1 MIDNINSRKTALYV
15 RVSTVYQVDKDS
27 LPHQKKELTA
37 YCSHVLHVPDDL
49 IEIYEDAGVSGKNTD
64 RPGFQRMMADIRA
77 GRVENV
83 VVHKIDRI
91 SRNLVDFSLMYD
103 EFKKYR
109 VTFISLNEQFDTST
123 AIGEAILK
131 IILVFAELERKMTS
145 ERVTGVMIGRA
156 EAGLWNGARVPYG
169 WRWNEQEKRPEHD
182 EAEAPVVRKIFELYL
197 QTGSTSK
204 VRDYL
209 NGNSIKTKRG
219 GWWTTKTVADILRN
233 PINCGDYRYNYRESS
248 HGALKDP
255 KDVVY
260 IRDAFPPIVPRETL
274 EEAVAL
280 LESHKLA
287 VNQPGFVHQK
297 DIFHA
302 FAGHLVCGSCGSHM
316 TVVKK
321 DKTRNSGFRPST
333 YTCYA
338 KRNKRT
344 CTAPGTSDVTVGPFV
359 FNYISALARA
369 AAMREQI
376 RSADELEKVL
386 LSDETFRDV
395 AGLGSEGLAEL
406 YALLTGEHPD
416 GYEYRP
422 DQLTGSA
429 ADRMGEAQQ
438 LREQIERSTRA
449 LERLKKL
456 YLFGDESIPEKEY
469 LETRAELEGERVKA
483 ENALR
488 ALNVSMA
495 TTVPESAFI
504 RSAASFLIAHEIQ
517 KGGHIDYPTFAAA
530 VGDKGIRDFVDLTV
544 DKVTV
549 SGKRVDAIR
558 MKNGITHKFIYK

>member
-1 MIDNINSRKTALYV
+1 MTDKTNRRKTALYV

-27 LPHQKKELTA
+27 LPHQKKELAA
-37 YCSHVLHVPDDL
+37 YCRHVLHIPDDL
-49 IEIYEDAGVSGKNTD
+49 IEIYEDAGASGKNTD
-64 RPGFQRMMADIRA
+64 RPAFQRMMTDIRA
-77 GRVENV
+77 GRIENV
-83 VVHKIDRI
+83 LVFKIDRI

-103 EFKKYR
+103 EFKRCR

-145 ERVTGVMIGRA
+145 ERVSSVMIGRA

-169 WRWNEQEKRPEHD
+169 WKWNEKEKRPEHD
-182 EAEAPVVRKIFELYL
+182 ESEADIVRKIFDLYL
-197 QTGSTSK
+197 QSGSTSK

-209 NGNSIKTKRG
+209 NGNNIKTKRQ

-255 KDVVY
+255 KNVVY
-260 IRDAFPPIVPRETL
+260 IKDVFPAIVPRETQ
-274 EEAVAL
+274 EKAIAL
-280 LESHKLA
+280 LDSHKLA

-302 FAGHLVCGSCGSHM
+302 FAGHLICGACGSHM

-333 YTCYA
+333 YVCYA

-344 CTAPGTSDVTVGPFV
+344 CTAPGTSDVAVGPFV
-359 FNYISALARA
+359 FNYISALAKA
-369 AAMREQI
+369 ASMREKI
-376 RSADELEKVL
+376 KSADELEHIL
-386 LSDETFRDV
+386 LADETFKDV
-395 AGLGSEGLAEL
+395 AGLGSEGLTAL
-406 YALLTGEHPD
+406 YAMLTGEHPD

-422 DQLTGSA
+422 DQLAGSA
-429 ADRMGEAQQ
+429 ADRMDEARQ
-438 LREQIERSTRA
+438 LREQIEKSTRA

-456 YLFGDESIPEKEY
+456 YLFGDDAIPEKEY
-469 LETRAELEGERVKA
+469 LETRAELESERVKA

-517 KGGHIDYPTFAAA
+517 RGGHIDYPTFAAA

-549 SGKRVDAIR
+549 SGKRVESIR
-558 MKNGITHKFIYK
+558 MKNGIIHKFIYR